1 MNTDYRNTSMLD
13 IVFENRNKN
22 YGAYQLRQTQDRYLQ
37 IGMFA
42 TLVFVSLLV
51 GGNILREKLQHS
63 ATSTYT
69 TGDIILTDVVLP
81 TPPVTPPPT
90 PKPVEQVA
98 AVQTQKDVEMKVVD
112 NSQAKADSIIE
123 NKDLLAEAGLTTNL
137 SNNTNPLGTTDGK
150 GNKDDVF
157 EVKQVIETPTAPV
170 NVAEIMPEY
179 PGGEAALLRFVQQ
192 QTVYPRAELDLG
204 IEGKAF
210 IRFVVNEDGSVS
222 NATILKSASPGFGK
236 EGVRVVNTL
245 AKFKPGMQHGRAVK
259 VYYTLPFQFSTRD

>member
-13 IVFENRNKN
+13 IVFENRNKS

-37 IGMFA
+37 IGLFA

-51 GGNILREKLQHS
+51 GGNILRERLKHTT
-63 ATSTYT
+63 ATTYT
-69 TGDIILTDVVLP
+69 KGEVILSNVQVP
-81 TPPVTPPPT
+81 IEQPAVPPP

-98 AVQTQKDVEMKVVD
+98 AAPTQKDVEMKVVD
-112 NSQAKADSIIE
+112 DNHAKSDSIIE
-123 NKDLLAEAGLTTNL
+123 NKDLLAEAGLKTNL
-137 SNNTNPLGTTDGK
+137 TDNTNPLGATDGK

-157 EVKQVIETPTAPV
+157 EVKQVIEAPSAPV

-179 PGGEAALLRFVQQ
+179 PGGEAALLRYVQQ

-204 IEGKAF
+204 IEGKAY

-222 NATILKSASPGFGK
+222 NATILKSVSPGFGK